1 MEAWMERETFERL
14 ARGHA
19 GFLREAYTLAQAS
32 QTHSDALLTWTV
44 ALMLGGI
51 AFAPSFLV
59 SMGMPPT
66 KAGLVLGALSPW
78 IVGVLLGALDRLL
91 AVELQDATDRYFAT
105 KAREVEGL
113 LLPSD
118 DADAVAR
125 SLTLLF
131 KDEGEHQARFERVER
146 LRFWTRGFA
155 YLAHAALGLGMLTVI
170 LLVVFA

>member
-1 MEAWMERETFERL
+1 MERETFEKL
-14 ARGHA
+14 ARGHEA
-19 GFLREAYTLAQAS
+19 FLRDAYALAQAS
-32 QTHSDALLTWTV
+32 QKHSDTLLTWTI

-51 AFAPSFLV
+51 ALVPSFLV

-66 KAGLVLGALSPW
+66 GAGLVIGALSPW
-78 IVGVLLGALDRLL
+78 ILGVLLGALDRLL
-91 AVELQDATDRYFAT
+91 AVELQEATDRYFVA

-113 LLPSD
+113 LLQRD

-125 SLTLLF
+125 ALVSLF
-131 KDEGEHQARFERVER
+131 GDEGEHRTRLDRVER

-170 LLVVFA
+170 LLVIFV